1 MARPP
6 LILALGNPIL
16 TDDRVGLEVGR
27 QLHARLAPGTA
38 DFVEASVGGHE
49 LLHIVEGYDR
59 VVLVDAVEAGH
70 LEPGAVRE
78 IPLAALERSYAPI
91 TPHNAGLLDCLKL
104 GRALGMHM
112 PDELAV
118 FAIGVEEARTLSEQM
133 TPRVAAAVPAIVDH
147 VYAQLFGPGG
157 RWATPAPANP

>member
-27 QLHARLAPGTA
+27 LLHARLAPGTA
-38 DFVEASVGGHE
+38 DFEEASVGGHE
-49 LLHIVEGYDR
+49 LLHILDGYDR
-59 VVLVDAVEAGH
+59 VVIVDALEAGH
-70 LEPGAVRE
+70 LEPGEVRE
-78 IPLAALERSYAPI
+78 LPLESLERNYAPI
-91 TPHNAGLLDCLKL
+91 TPHNAGLLDCLKV

-112 PDELAV
+112 PADLVV
-118 FAIGVEEARTLSEQM
+118 FAIGVQEARTLSEQM

-147 VYAQLFGPGG
+147 VFERLFGAGG
-157 RWATPAPANP
+157 RWAG

>member
-1 MARPP
+1 MTRPP
-6 LILALGNPIL
+6 LILALGNSIL

-27 QLHARLAPGTA
+27 LLHERLAPGVA

-49 LLHIVEGYDR
+49 LLHILEGYDR

-70 LEPGAVRE
+70 LEPGVVQE
-78 IPLAALERSYAPI
+78 IPLASLERSYAPI
-91 TPHNAGLLDCLKL
+91 TPHNAGLLDCLKV

-133 TPRVAAAVPAIVDH
+133 TPRVAAAVPAIVETIF
-147 VYAQLFGPGG
+147 AAIFGEHG
-157 RWATPAPANP
+157 RWSPRR

>member
-16 TDDRVGLEVGR
+16 TDDRVGLEVGQR
-27 QLHARLAPGTA
+27 LHARLAPGTA
-38 DFVEASVGGHE
+38 DLEEASVGGHE
-49 LLHIVEGYDR
+49 LLHILDGYDR
-59 VVLVDAVEAGH
+59 VVIVDAVEAGN
-70 LEPGAVRE
+70 LEPGEVRE
-78 IPLAALERSYAPI
+78 LPLESLERNYAPI
-91 TPHNAGLLDCLKL
+91 TPHNAGLLDCLKV

-112 PDELAV
+112 PADLVV

-147 VYAQLFGPGG
+147 VFARLFGAGG
-157 RWATPAPANP
+157 RWAEV

>member
-1 MARPP
+1 MRRLP

-27 QLHARLAPGTA
+27 QLHARLPAGTTELE
-38 DFVEASVGGHE
+38 EASVGGHE
-49 LLHIVEGYDR
+49 LLHILEGRDR
-59 VVLVDAVEAGH
+59 VVIVDAVEAGH
-70 LEPGAVRE
+70 LEPGEVRE
-78 IPLAALERSYAPI
+78 VELASLERTYAPI
-91 TPHNAGLLDCLKL
+91 TPHNAGLLDCLKV

-112 PDELAV
+112 PADLVV

-147 VYAQLFGPGG
+147 VFERLFGPGG
-157 RWATPAPANP
+157 RWAVP

>member
-16 TDDRVGLEVGR
+16 TDDRVGLEVGQR
-27 QLHARLAPGTA
+27 LHARLPAGTA

-49 LLHIVEGYDR
+49 LLHLLEGYDR
-59 VVLVDAVEAGH
+59 VVIVDAVEAGTFA
-70 LEPGAVRE
+70 PGEVRE
-78 IPLAALERSYAPI
+78 IPLASLERTYAPI
-91 TPHNAGLLDCLKL
+91 TPHNAGLLDCLKV

-112 PDELAV
+112 PTDLVV

-147 VYAQLFGPGG
+147 VFARLFGPGG
-157 RWATPAPANP
+157 RWAGG

>member
-1 MARPP
+1 MPRLP

-27 QLHARLAPGTA
+27 RLHARLAAGTA
-38 DFVEASVGGHE
+38 DFEEASVGGHE
-49 LLHIVEGYDR
+49 LLHLLEGYDR
-59 VVLVDAVEAGH
+59 VVIVDAVEAGH
-70 LEPGAVRE
+70 LPPGEVRE
-78 IPLAALERSYAPI
+78 IPLESLARNYAPI
-91 TPHNAGLLDCLKL
+91 TPHNAGLLDCLKV

-112 PDELAV
+112 PEDLVV

-147 VYAQLFGPGG
+147 VFGRLFGAGG
-157 RWATPAPANP
+157 QWATP